1 MYARA
6 RRGLRWP
13 VGSGT
18 AHGRTVPVGE
28 EASDAK
34 RYQRG
39 DVLYARLRPYLNKVH
54 FAESDGICS
63 TEFYVLRPVEDV
75 DGRFLAMALRSSLT
89 LAQTR
94 HMMTGN
100 THPRVV
106 ESDAQQLAL
115 RVPDLTVQRSLAS
128 IFVQRRDEALALRR
142 FAETAWTNAQNE
154 FDMALLA

>member
-1 MYARA
+1 
-6 RRGLRWP
+6 
-13 VGSGT
+13 
-18 AHGRTVPVGE
+18 
-28 EASDAK
+28 
-34 RYQRG
+34 
-39 DVLYARLRPYLNKVH
+39 VH